1 MHISL
6 IYNICFYHRSW
17 LDSVIQSATQ
27 AKLALLVSAAIYG
40 LSYVISKDLQDHK
53 EFGIKPGLLNGLRF
67 FLASSLFSSDLLQS
81 VSSIISEKLFPK
93 INPSDCSSGR
103 SLLLRDQR
111 QRALVA
117 GLELGLWAS
126 LGFLAQSLA
135 LQTSSASKVSF
146 FCGLT
151 VVVTP
156 LIAYSE
162 TVWLAFKR
170 LLLRSFR
177 SRGENCSSAS
187 GSSAVSPSFVMRLG
201 DWMAPCL
208 AVAGAAVLELG
219 DMHEH
224 AHSSSATSTSSSL
237 LSDIYLV
244 LTPLAFG
251 VWFHRSETLS
261 AAAETAADE
270 IRRSSEQSSSG
281 GGSVYTRVVTGTML
295 LVAAMVSCMYSYFM
309 ESGGTAGSSPG
320 LWRIMQSRKVAIPMV
335 LFIGLVTTGW
345 NALVEQLV
353 QSMRFSL
360 FILPLLSSILSIL
373 SYALIEITR

>member
-93 INPSDCSSGR
+93 INPSDGR

-224 AHSSSATSTSSSL
+224 AHAHSSSATSTYSSL

>member
-1 MHISL
+1 M
-6 IYNICFYHRSW
+6 
-17 LDSVIQSATQ
+17 
-27 AKLALLVSAAIYG
+27 SAAIYG

-219 DMHEH
+219 DIHEH
-224 AHSSSATSTSSSL
+224 AHSSSATSASSSL

-270 IRRSSEQSSSG
+270 ICRSSEQSSSG

-309 ESGGTAGSSPG
+309 ESGDTAGSSPG